1 MMEREGNTTAIDVAI
16 TAMAAALSPENKT
29 VSLNGRGQL
38 AGSHR
43 PEPRVINGHTV
54 TATAG

>member
-1 MMEREGNTTAIDVAI
+1 MEREGNTTAIDVAI

-38 AGSHR
+38 ACSHR
-43 PEPRVINGHTV
+43 PGPRVINGHTV